1 MSFDRA
7 KKYLEKFGLDK
18 NVMEFSTSSATVEE
32 AAGLLHCTE
41 GEIAKTLSF
50 LVDEKAIL
58 VVVAGDRKIDNHKF
72 KEEFHKKAKMIPRDI
87 LEDLV
92 GHQAGGV
99 CPFGI
104 CDGVMVYLDQS
115 LQKYQTVYPACG
127 SATSA
132 VKLTIP
138 ELEEASSYQKWVD
151 VCKD

>member
-7 KKYLEKFGLDK
+7 KKHLEKFGLDK

-32 AAGLLHCTE
+32 AARLLHCTE

-92 GHQAGGV
+92 GHQSGGV

-138 ELEEASSYQKWVD
+138 ELEEASSYQRWVD
-151 VCKD
+151 VCKN

>member
-7 KKYLEKFGLDK
+7 KKHLEKFGLDK

-32 AAGLLHCTE
+32 AARLLHCTE

-92 GHQAGGV
+92 GHQSGGV